1 MLTLDEALPL
11 FEAALGNDHDRSTLT
26 IKAYRA
32 DVRAFVLWLRQ
43 APGAPQEL
51 TSITPTHVKAYR
63 VALSDDQHQK
73 ASSINRRLAALRA
86 FFKWAVESEW
96 LKRSPLNGIK
106 GPRQQQTAPRWLE
119 PAAEYRLQQALEQRL
134 QIVSMET
141 LDSADWRICR
151 DVALIVVM
159 WKAGLRVSEVA
170 ALDVSD
176 VKIQSRQRGTVQVRH
191 GKGGKQRAVP
201 LNATVIATLKDW
213 QTVRPDAGL
222 ALFLSKT
229 HRRLTTRAIQQIVEQ
244 IGREAAALVK
254 TRSAEDRAVIEAL
267 NALSPHVL
275 RHTAA
280 KRLLDAGAQ
289 LTEVAE
295 ILGHEDLNITR
306 RYTQPGAEDLHRAM
320 DRTVS

>member
-1 MLTLDEALPL
+1 MLTLDEAVPL
-11 FEAALGNDHDRSTLT
+11 FEAALNDDHDRSALT

-32 DVRAFVLWLRQ
+32 DVRAFAAWLRQ
-43 APGAPQEL
+43 APDAPPNL
-51 TSITPTHVKAYR
+51 AAITPTHLKAYR

-86 FFKWAVESEW
+86 FFNWAVESEW
-96 LKRSPLNGIK
+96 LKRSPLNGLK
-106 GPRQQQTAPRWLE
+106 GPRQQQSAPRWLE
-119 PAAEYRLQQALEQRL
+119 SVAEYRLQQTLEQRL
-134 QIVSMET
+134 QLVSAEA
-141 LDSADWRICR
+141 DDWRIYR
-151 DVALIVVM
+151 DVALITLM

-176 VKIQSRQRGTVQVRH
+176 VKIQSSKRGTIVVRH
-191 GKGGKQRAVP
+191 GKGNKQRVVP
-201 LNATVIATLKDW
+201 MNAILIAALKDW
-213 QTVRPDAGL
+213 LAVRPDAGQ

-229 HRRLTTRAIQQIVEQ
+229 NRRLTARAMQQIVEQ
-244 IGREAAALVK
+244 IGRGAAALVK
-254 TRSAEDRAVIEAL
+254 TRSAEDREVIEAL
-267 NALSPHVL
+267 NTLSPHVL

-306 RYTQPGAEDLHRAM
+306 RYTQPSGADLQRAV
-320 DRTVS
+320 DRTLA

>member
-1 MLTLDEALPL
+1 MLTLDEAVPL
-11 FEAALGNDHDRSTLT
+11 FEAALNNDHDRSALT

-32 DVRAFVLWLRQ
+32 DVRAFVVWLRQ
-43 APGAPQEL
+43 SPNAPQDL
-51 TSITPTHVKAYR
+51 TAITPTHVKAYR

-86 FFKWAVESEW
+86 FFKWAVEVEW
-96 LKRSPLNGIK
+96 LKRSPLNGLK
-106 GPRQQQTAPRWLE
+106 GPRQQQAAPRWLE

-134 QIVSMET
+134 QLVSAEA
-141 LDSADWRICR
+141 DDWRICR
-151 DVALIVVM
+151 DIALIVVM

-170 ALDVSD
+170 ALDVGD
-176 VKIQSRQRGTVQVRH
+176 VKIQSRQRGTIHVRH
-191 GKGGKQRAVP
+191 GKGGKQRTVP
-201 LNATVIATLKDW
+201 ANATVIATLEDW
-213 QTVRPDAGL
+213 QAVRPDAGQ

-229 HRRLTTRAIQQIVEQ
+229 HRRLTARAMQQIVEQ

-306 RYTQPGAEDLHRAM
+306 RYTQPSKEDLHRAM

>member
-11 FEAALGNDHDRSTLT
+11 FEAALGDDHDRSALT

-32 DVRAFVLWLRQ
+32 DAQAFVVWLRQ
-43 APGAPQEL
+43 SPNAPQNL
-51 TSITPTHVKAYR
+51 AAITPTHVKAYR
-63 VALSDDQHQK
+63 AALSDDQHQK
-73 ASSINRRLAALRA
+73 ASSINRRLAALHA
-86 FFKWAVESEW
+86 FFKWAVEAEW
-96 LKRSPLNGIK
+96 LKRSPLNGLK

-134 QIVSMET
+134 QLVSAE
-141 LDSADWRICR
+141 ANDWHIYR
-151 DVALIVVM
+151 DVALVVLM
-159 WKAGLRVSEVA
+159 WKAGLRVSEVV
-170 ALDVSD
+170 ALDVDD
-176 VKIQSRQRGTVQVRH
+176 VKVQSSKRGTIHVRH
-191 GKGGKQRAVP
+191 GKGGKQRTVP
-201 LNATVIATLKDW
+201 MNATVIAAVKDW
-213 QTVRPDAGL
+213 QTMRPDAGQ

-229 HRRLTTRAIQQIVEQ
+229 CRHLTTRAIQQIVEQ
-244 IGREAAALVK
+244 IGREAAALMK
-254 TRSAEDRAVIEAL
+254 TRSTEDRAMIEAL

-306 RYTQPGAEDLHRAM
+306 RYTQPGEEDLHRAM